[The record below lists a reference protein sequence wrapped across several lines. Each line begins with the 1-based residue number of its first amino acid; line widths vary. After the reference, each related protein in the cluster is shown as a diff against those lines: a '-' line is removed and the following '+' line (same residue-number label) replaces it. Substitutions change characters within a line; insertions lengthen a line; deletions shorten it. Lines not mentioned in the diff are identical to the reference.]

1 VGIKIAEAETAETD
15 HSPSTV
21 EEWLTVAM
29 SQESPDAAARNLILS
44 AAEKHCTKKQRAAL
58 TLLLDGRGVKEIARM
73 MGVSHS
79 TVSRHLYGDAREGHG
94 GGVVA
99 KLRQVMKQE
108 AQLVR
113 EALDEVEARDSDA
126 SVRNDALAW
135 FSGITPL
142 RVDMFGPLAALLVMS
157 LAADAKRTVSIGDLY
172 LYMPKPIV
180 TAAIPRLKA
189 TGYIATDG
197 ITITVRKTPL
207 DELRKEKV

>member
-1 VGIKIAEAETAETD
+1 
-15 HSPSTV
+15 
-21 EEWLTVAM
+21 M
-29 SQESPDAAARNLILS
+29 SAESPDAAARNLILS
-44 AAEKHCTKKQRAAL
+44 AAERVCTKKQRAAL
-58 TLLLDGRGVKEIARM
+58 VHCSTAKARWRL
-73 MGVSHS
+73 VARSAS
-79 TVSRHLYGDAREGHG
+79 LTAPYRHLYGDRRDGHG
-94 GGVVA
+94 GAVK
-99 KLRQVMKQE
+99 KLREALKQE
-108 AQLVR
+108 ATLVR
-113 EALDEVEARDSDA
+113 EVLERSRARRRRLGERC
-126 SVRNDALAW
+126 VLAW